1 MASADA
7 ERAADVSA
15 MRHLAEEARAGSSA
29 LNELTGAERQAML
42 RAVAKALQ
50 ANEARILAANREDV
64 VAAQANAISAPLLK
78 RLELTTSKLATL
90 VEGILTLADM
100 PDPIGQI
107 LSARELDNDLLLLKQ
122 TAPIGVILVV
132 FESRPD
138 SLPQI
143 ASLALFSGNGLLLKG
158 GREGEH
164 SNAVLHDVIVSA
176 VESSTQGRVPRGV
189 IGLVTCRA
197 DVYSL
202 LQLDAHIDLVVPRGS
217 NAMVQSIQRSTR
229 IPVLGHADGICHV
242 YVHKDADVDA
252 ALTVA
257 IDAKLN
263 YPAACNAAETLLLHR
278 DLLQSPAHGTTAAQ
292 FLLQGMMEAG
302 VSFYAG
308 PQAIAAGLAG
318 EPAASLHIEYG
329 DAHMTVEVVDD
340 LAAAIAHV
348 NQHGSHHTD
357 AILTADKATAAE
369 FQRRV
374 ESACVFHNCSTR
386 FADGFRFG
394 LGAEVGI
401 STARIHARG
410 PVGVEG
416 LLTQKW
422 ILKPIALS
430 PQATKDGVAAAAAA
444 ASAPYA
450 TVTEF
455 QKGERS
461 FTHRD
466 VTRRLQDE
474 AAGMQLGA

>member
-7 ERAADVSA
+7 EAAADAPA
-15 MRHLAEEARAGSSA
+15 MRRYAEEARAGSSA
-29 LNELTGAERQAML
+29 LSDLTYAERQAVL

-50 ANEARILAANREDV
+50 TNEARILQANREDM
-64 VAAQANAISAPLLK
+64 AAAKANATADPLLK
-78 RLELTTSKLATL
+78 RLELTPGKMATL
-90 VEGILTLADM
+90 IAGILALAEM

-107 LSARELDNDLLLLKQ
+107 LSARELDNNMLLLKQ

-132 FESRPD
+132 FESRPE

-176 VESSTQGRVPRGV
+176 VESSTQGRVTRGI
-189 IGLVTCRA
+189 IGLVTSRA

-217 NAMVQSIQRSTR
+217 NAMVQNIQRSTR

-242 YVHKDADVDA
+242 YVHRDADVNA
-252 ALTVA
+252 ALAVA

-278 DLLQSPAHGTTAAQ
+278 DLLHSPAHGTTAAK
-292 FLLQGMMEAG
+292 FLVEGMTEAG

-308 PQAIAAGLAG
+308 PQAIAAGLAS
-318 EPAASLHIEYG
+318 EPASSFHMEYS

-348 NQHGSHHTD
+348 NLHGSHHTD
-357 AILTADKATAAE
+357 SILTADKAAAAE

-386 FADGFRFG
+386 FADGYRFG

-410 PVGVEG
+410 PVGAEG

-422 ILKPIALS
+422 ILKPLTLS
-430 PQATKDGVAAAAAA
+430 PQAVMDGVAVV
-444 ASAPYA
+444 STNTQYA

-455 QKGERS
+455 QKGQRV
-461 FTHRD
+461 FTHKD
-466 VTRRLQDE
+466 VTRKLQDE
-474 AAGMQLGA
+474 AAGLRLQS

>member
-1 MASADA
+1 MNFADA
-7 ERAADVSA
+7 DTGVDMLA
-15 MRHLAEEARAGSSA
+15 MQRYAEEARAGASVLSD
-29 LNELTGAERQAML
+29 LTLSERQAML

-50 ANEARILAANREDV
+50 ANEARILAANQEDM
-64 VAAQANAISAPLLK
+64 AAAKASALAPPLLK
-78 RLELTTSKLATL
+78 RLQLTASKLATV
-90 VEGILTLADM
+90 VEGILMLAGM

-107 LSARELDNDLLLLKQ
+107 LSARELDGDLLLLKQ

-143 ASLALFSGNGLLLKG
+143 ASLALCTGNGLLLKG

-189 IGLVTCRA
+189 IGLVTNRA
-197 DVYSL
+197 DVYGL
-202 LQLDAHIDLVVPRGS
+202 LQLDAYIDLVVPRGS

-242 YVHKDADVDA
+242 YVHEDADVDA
-252 ALTVA
+252 ALAVA
-257 IDAKLN
+257 VDAKLN

-278 DLLQSPAHGTTAAQ
+278 NLLQAPAHGTTAAR
-292 FLLQGMMEAG
+292 FLLKGMRDAG
-302 VSFYAG
+302 VSFYGG
-308 PQAIAAGLAG
+308 PLAIAAGLAN
-318 EPAASLHIEYG
+318 EPAASFHVEYG

-340 LAAAIAHV
+340 LQAAIAHV
-348 NQHGSHHTD
+348 NRHGSHHTD
-357 AILTADKATAAE
+357 TILTNDKTAAAE

-422 ILKPIALS
+422 ILKPMASSQL
-430 PQATKDGVAAAAAA
+430 ANKDGTAAAAAD
-444 ASAPYA
+444 APYV

-455 QKGERS
+455 QKGQRT
-461 FTHRD
+461 FTHKD
-466 VTRRLQDE
+466 VTRELQD
-474 AAGMQLGA
+474 AAAEPQSQA

>member
-1 MASADA
+1 MNFTDA
-7 ERAADVSA
+7 GTEMDMLA
-15 MRHLAEEARAGSSA
+15 MRRCAEEARAGSSV
-29 LNELTGAERQAML
+29 LSDLTYAERQTML

-50 ANEARILAANREDV
+50 ANEARILAANQEDM
-64 VAAQANAISAPLLK
+64 AAAKASALAPPLLK
-78 RLELTTSKLATL
+78 RLQLTPSKLATV
-90 VEGILTLADM
+90 VEGIFTLADM
-100 PDPIGQI
+100 PDPIGQV
-107 LSARELDNDLLLLKQ
+107 LSARELDSDLLLLKQ

-143 ASLALFSGNGLLLKG
+143 ASLALCSGNGLLLKG

-189 IGLVTCRA
+189 IGLVTSRA

-202 LQLDAHIDLVVPRGS
+202 LQLDAYIDLVVPRGS

-242 YVHKDADVDA
+242 YVHEDADVDA
-252 ALTVA
+252 ALAVA

-278 DLLQSPAHGTTAAQ
+278 NLLQTPAHSTTAAR
-292 FLLQGMMEAG
+292 FLLKGMKDAG
-302 VSFYAG
+302 VSFYGG
-308 PQAIAAGLAG
+308 PQAIAAGLTS
-318 EPAASLHIEYG
+318 EPAASLHVEYG

-340 LAAAIAHV
+340 LGAAIAHV
-348 NQHGSHHTD
+348 NRHGSHHTD
-357 AILTADKATAAE
+357 TILTNDNAAAAE

-422 ILKPIALS
+422 ILKPVA
-430 PQATKDGVAAAAAA
+430 PTHPAAQDGADAAAADM
-444 ASAPYA
+444 PYV

-455 QKGERS
+455 QKGQRT

-466 VTRRLQDE
+466 VTRKLQDRVDE
-474 AAGMQLGA
+474 P

>member
-1 MASADA
+1 MASAEA
-7 ERAADVSA
+7 EVAADMSA
-15 MRHLAEEARAGSSA
+15 MWRYAEEARAGSSA
-29 LNELTGAERQAML
+29 LSDLTYAERQAML

-50 ANEARILAANREDV
+50 TNEARILEANREDM
-64 VAAQANAISAPLLK
+64 VAAKANATADPLLR
-78 RLELTTSKLATL
+78 RLELTPSKLATL
-90 VEGILTLADM
+90 IEGISTLADM

-107 LSARELDNDLLLLKQ
+107 LSARELDNNLLLLKQ
-122 TAPIGVILVV
+122 TAPIGVVLVV
-132 FESRPD
+132 FESRPE

-143 ASLALFSGNGLLLKG
+143 ASLALCSGNGLLLKG

-164 SNAVLHDVIVSA
+164 SNAVLHDLIVSA

-189 IGLVTCRA
+189 IGLVTNRA

-217 NAMVQSIQRSTR
+217 NAMVQNIQRSTR

-252 ALTVA
+252 ALAVA

-278 DLLQSPAHGTTAAQ
+278 DLLHSPAHGTTAAQ
-292 FLLQGMMEAG
+292 FLVNGMTEAG

-308 PQAIAAGLAG
+308 PQAIAAGLAS
-318 EPAASLHIEYG
+318 ELAASLHMEYG

-348 NQHGSHHTD
+348 NRHGSHHTD
-357 AILTADKATAAE
+357 TILTVDKAAAAE

-422 ILKPIALS
+422 VLKPMGSL
-430 PQATKDGVAAAAAA
+430 PQATEDGAAAAAA
-444 ASAPYA
+444 NAPYA
-450 TVTEF
+450 TVAEF
-455 QKGERS
+455 QKGQRV
-461 FTHRD
+461 FTHKD
-466 VTRRLQDE
+466 VTRKLQDE
-474 AAGMQLGA
+474 AAGLRLQA